1 MYEYVYFNLS
11 YYSLPVSFLAFILM
25 SSLVGKQCSYSVT
38 AIKLFYTAVYQ
49 KRLIFIYFS
58 RT

>member
-1 MYEYVYFNLS
+1 MNMYIVTS
-11 YYSLPVSFLAFILM
+11 YYSLPLSFLAFILM
-25 SSLVGKQCSYSVT
+25 SSLVSKQCSYSVT

-58 RT
+58 QT